1 MAHGYRIAQWSIPG
15 DIQLTGARLA
25 GAYASVTASD
35 AGGVASGD
43 TLFDP
48 GTMRP
53 IRLTA
58 MHLDRDPGNNEEW
71 NLVTACRPCHVAHDA
86 PDLAA
91 ARSEARLRTRLGA
104 GQLEL
109 FPELV

>member
-1 MAHGYRIAQWSIPG
+1 MVDTWRYPVDWRAISRRIRDRDGFRCRWCGI
-15 DIQLTGARLA
+15 
-25 GAYASVTASD
+25 
-35 AGGVASGD
+35 GG

-48 GTMRP
+48 STMRP

-58 MHLDRDPGNNEEW
+58 MHLDRDPGNNEDW
-71 NLVTACRPCHVAHDA
+71 NLVTACRPCHVAYDA

-91 ARSEARLRTRLGA
+91 ARSEARLRTREAA

-109 FPELV
+109 FPELE

>member
-1 MAHGYRIAQWSIPG
+1 MVDTCRYPSNWPAISRRIRALDGW
-15 DIQLTGARLA
+15 RCRWC
-25 GAYASVTASD
+25 
-35 AGGVASGD
+35 GVGD

-48 GTMRP
+48 NTLRP

-58 MHLDRDPGNNEEW
+58 MHLDRDPSNNDDW
-71 NLVTACRPCHVAHDA
+71 NLVCACWPCHVAYDA

-91 ARSEARLRTRLGA
+91 ARAEARLQ

-109 FPELV
+109 FPALS